1 MSFHLLNLVGILF
14 KSLSESPCKK
24 VDLVW
29 ISIPLLL
36 SFFIHPELIKL
47 LSITLKGAWTISKS
61 KKSFFHEQGC
71 YPHQLEFDHK
81 GIIVGSIG
89 DLIGPVAFS
98 SLCANEKLIKS
109 DIGLKISKAFEES
122 KKWVQNSDSKIVA
135 ESVKSYFP
143 NFDTTSI
150 SNAVKDYQDLG
161 TWNKGINI
169 SDEEYN
175 KAQEVFKFSNLI
187 SKDYKI
193 EDAVL
198 YAEE

>member
-1 MSFHLLNLVGILF
+1 MDL
-14 KSLSESPCKK
+14 SL
-24 VDLVW
+24 
-29 ISIPLLL
+29 
-36 SFFIHPELIKL
+36 
-47 LSITLKGAWTISKS
+47 
-61 KKSFFHEQGC
+61 
-71 YPHQLEFDHK
+71 
-81 GIIVGSIG
+81 
-89 DLIGPVAFS
+89 FS

-198 YAEE
+198 YTEE